1 MGESFI
7 LEKYWKFS
15 AMKYCP
21 YYITVE
27 GCAATQNCYGVC
39 PQENLEKLEAI
50 SCILSAFL
58 DISSSLCLNFF
69 HLLAWKPNL
78 EKYSIESNK
87 LFPNFH
93 LSEFSFT
100 CHDLWASVLARR
112 LQALRKHQFF
122 CASFCDFFILNHYWW
137 GLGNKRK
144 QVYWFLPLRQ
154 WDIDMRNCHIIWN
167 WESV

>member
-69 HLLAWKPNL
+69 SP
-78 EKYSIESNK
+78 
-87 LFPNFH
+87 
-93 LSEFSFT
+93 T
-100 CHDLWASVLARR
+100 CLKA
-112 LQALRKHQFF
+112 KFGKKF
-122 CASFCDFFILNHYWW
+122 YWI
-137 GLGNKRK
+137 K
-144 QVYWFLPLRQ
+144 Q
-154 WDIDMRNCHIIWN
+154 II
-167 WESV
+167 S